1 MQSTPTEQ
9 NKCHMSTLSCV
20 VGSMQVKEK
29 HLNLNLN
36 GDFSIVN
43 FKVNTILI

>member
-29 HLNLNLN
+29 HLN